1 MTLLVALPILI
12 PLCTGTVCVLCWGRI
27 RLQRIASVVSGVA
40 NLVAAVALLW
50 HVRTEGILVSMMGNW
65 PPPFGIALV
74 ADLLSAIMVVLSATM
89 GLTVLLYSFGDI
101 DRRREQGGY
110 YPLFHLLLM
119 GINGSFLTGDLF
131 NLFVFFEVMLIA
143 SYVLLSLGGEP
154 GQLQE
159 SFKYL
164 VLNLLASTVFV
175 ASVGILYAVT
185 GTLNM
190 ADLALKIEHTEQ
202 SGLMTALSMLFLFVF
217 GVKAAIFPLF
227 FWLPD
232 AYPEPPTA
240 VSAIFGG
247 LLTKVG
253 VYALIRTFTLLFVQD
268 TAFTHSLILVLAALT
283 MIVGVLGAIVQ
294 NHFKRI
300 LSYHIISQIG
310 YMILGL
316 GLYTPL
322 ALAGAI
328 FYIIHHITV
337 KTALFLDQWYHRARH
352 WHPAIARH
360 GGAAQYLSVG
370 RDPIRAGSPVPGGY
384 ASLQWLF
391 RQARTADG
399 RRTGETI
406 CLCGCGTA
414 RQPADLGL
422 DEQDL
427 CLRVLGRGEAKACT
441 PRAAYGSP
449 PTHRFPGLAQRG
461 AGPRGRT
468 RLSARAAGGNT
479 APLQIDLHRGGLCRW
494 PGDQV
499 MAGLFLLN
507 LMLALTWAALQGELD
522 TSNLVIG
529 FLISAALIYLF
540 RRMFFR
546 PSYFRKVALAL
557 TMTLVFIKELLKSN
571 IAVLR
576 IVFSPR
582 ARVRSGVIAVP
593 TELTNNVALTMLAN
607 MITLTPGTLTL
618 DISPDRRY
626 LYVHTLN
633 LDDPED
639 VKQEIHKAFEVYLRE
654 LSR

>member
-12 PLCTGTVCVLCWGRI
+12 PLCTGTLCVLGWGHVR
-27 RLQRIASVVSGVA
+27 RQRVISTVSGVA
-40 NLVAAVALLW
+40 NLVVAAALLW
-50 HVRTEGILVSMMGNW
+50 CVQTDGILVSMMGNW

-89 GLTVLLYSFGDI
+89 GLTVLLYSFGDV
-101 DRRREQGGY
+101 DQGRQQSGY

-175 ASVGILYAVT
+175 ASVGILYGVT

-190 ADLALKIEHTEQ
+190 ADLALKMAQTER

-217 GVKAAIFPLF
+217 GAKAAIVPLF

-253 VYALIRTFTLLFVQD
+253 VYALIRTFTLVFVQD
-268 TAFTHSLILVLAALT
+268 VAFTHGFILVLSALT
-283 MIVGVLGAIVQ
+283 MIIGVLSAIAQ

-322 ALAGAI
+322 ALAGSI

-337 KTALFLDQWYHRARH
+337 KTALFLVSGITERATGTQELKGMGGLLNAY
-352 WHPAIARH
+352 PGVATLFMLAALSLA
-360 GGAAQYLSVG
+360 GLPPLSGFFCQAGAADSRG
-370 RDPIRAGSPVPGGY
+370 AGSPV
-384 ASLQWLF
+384 WLC
-391 RQARTADG
+391 R
-399 RRTGETI
+399 
-406 CLCGCGTA
+406 CGTT
-414 RQPADLGL
+414 RQPPDAGVN
-422 DEQDL
+422 EQNLYL
-427 CLRVLGRGEAKACT
+427 CVLGRGEAQARAGGAPSGPPVAHRL
-441 PRAAYGSP
+441 PRPDHGV
-449 PTHRFPGLAQRG
+449 
-461 AGPRGRT
+461 AGPHG
-468 RLSARAAGGNT
+468 
-479 APLQIDLHRGGLCRW
+479 
-494 PGDQV
+494 
-499 MAGLFLLN
+499 
-507 LMLALTWAALQGELD
+507 
-522 TSNLVIG
+522 
-529 FLISAALIYLF
+529 
-540 RRMFFR
+540 
-546 PSYFRKVALAL
+546 
-557 TMTLVFIKELLKSN
+557 
-571 IAVLR
+571 
-576 IVFSPR
+576 
-582 ARVRSGVIAVP
+582 
-593 TELTNNVALTMLAN
+593 
-607 MITLTPGTLTL
+607 
-618 DISPDRRY
+618 
-626 LYVHTLN
+626 
-633 LDDPED
+633 
-639 VKQEIHKAFEVYLRE
+639 
-654 LSR
+654 